1 MLRET
6 LPNSVNVYSDMLPP
20 VSTGWKWSLLCDVT
34 KQVDIQEVW
43 ASSTSAR
50 HYVMP
55 TLKDTSSYTNIT
67 MLSASLDLCDL
78 KTPVAMD
85 TL

>member
-1 MLRET
+1 MLRKT
-6 LPNSVNVYSDMLPP
+6 LPNFVEVYSDMLPP

-34 KQVDIQEVW
+34 KRVDIQEVW

-50 HYVMP
+50 HYVMT
-55 TLKDTSSYTNIT
+55 TLKDTFSYTNIT
-67 MLSASLDLCDL
+67 MLSASLALCDL

-85 TL
+85 TP